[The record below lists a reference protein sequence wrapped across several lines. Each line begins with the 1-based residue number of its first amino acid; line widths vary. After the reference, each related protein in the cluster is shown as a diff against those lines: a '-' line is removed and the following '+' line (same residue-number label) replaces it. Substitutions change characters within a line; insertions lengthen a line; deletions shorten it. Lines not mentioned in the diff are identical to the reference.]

1 MWSPRT
7 MLDAAPIKLTNPTI
21 AALPTGNHRYIVWDT
36 ALKGFGCRVETS
48 GTKSFLVRYRATGG
62 GRNAPKRFYTVGRFP
77 TLSAED
83 ARREA
88 RKILADAIRGEDPA
102 GARNAARQ
110 DLTVAQLCDLY
121 MREAPHLPT
130 RFGVPKSA
138 ETLRF
143 DQGRIDSHIK
153 PLLGRRRVG
162 DVTSADIQRFMRDI
176 AKGRTARDQK
186 AGHRKRIIVRGG
198 RGAAT
203 RVTGLLSGIFTF
215 AVMERIRPDNPVRG
229 VRRYADG
236 KSERTLQP
244 SEIAALGNALRD
256 YEQNGGNPAVVAIIR
271 LLIFTGARRS
281 EIAALRWG
289 EVDFNRDVIR
299 LGATRHKTGAAT
311 GAKEILLTAP
321 ATAILAALYDNR
333 TSDFVFPAITGK
345 AHFQGLKKPWETIRT
360 NAGIAD
366 VRLHDLRHSFASIG
380 VSGGDSLPVIGAL
393 LGHSNP
399 KTTQRYAH
407 VAKNPVR
414 AAAERIA
421 ENISASL
428 FGGLANE

>member
-1 MWSPRT
+1 
-7 MLDAAPIKLTNPTI
+7 MLDIASLKLTNP
-21 AALPTGNHRYIVWDT
+21 AVVALQARNHRYIAWDT
-36 ALKGFGCRVETS
+36 LLKGFGCRVETS
-48 GTKSFLVRYRATGG
+48 GTKSFIVRYRAAGG
-62 GRNAPKRFYTVGRFP
+62 GRNAPKRFYTIGRFP

-88 RKILADAIRGEDPA
+88 RKILADAVRGEDPA
-102 GARNAARQ
+102 GARNAARR
-110 DLTVAQLCDLY
+110 DLTVAELCDLY

-130 RFGVPKSA
+130 RFGVPKSP

-186 AGHRKRIIVRGG
+186 AGPRKRIIVRGG

-215 AVMERIRPDNPVRG
+215 AVAERIRADNPVRG
-229 VRRYADG
+229 IRRYADG
-236 KSERTLQP
+236 KSERALQ
-244 SEIAALGNALRD
+244 SAEIAALGKALEA
-256 YEQNGGNPAVVAIIR
+256 YEQGGGNAAAVAIIR

-281 EIAALRWG
+281 EIAALRWE
-289 EVDFNRDVIR
+289 EVDFGRDVIR
-299 LGATRHKTGAAT
+299 LDATRHKTGAST
-311 GAKEILLTAP
+311 GAKAILLTPP
-321 ATAILAALYDNR
+321 AKAILAALHDKQ
-333 TSDFVFPAITGK
+333 TSGFVFPAATGK
-345 AHFQGLKKPWETIRT
+345 AHFQGLKKPWEAIRT
-360 NAGIAD
+360 AAGLDD
-366 VRLHDLRHSFASIG
+366 VRLHDLRHSFASVG
-380 VSGGDSLPVIGAL
+380 VSGGDSLPIVGAL

-414 AAAERIA
+414 EAADRIA
-421 ENISASL
+421 GAIASSMQSSL
-428 FGGLANE
+428 PTKVQS

>member
-1 MWSPRT
+1 
-7 MLDAAPIKLTNPTI
+7 MLDPIPTKLTNPVVE
-21 AALPTGNHRYIVWDT
+21 ALARRNRRYIVWDT
-36 ALKGFGCRVETS
+36 VLKGFGCRIETS
-48 GTKSFLVRYRATGG
+48 GTKSFLVRYRAVGG
-62 GRNAPKRFYTVGRFP
+62 GRNAPKRFYTIGRFP
-77 TLSAED
+77 TLNTQ
-83 ARREA
+83 EA
-88 RKILADAIRGEDPA
+88 RKILAGAVRGEDPA

-110 DLTVAQLCDLY
+110 DMTVAELCDLY

-130 RFGVPKSA
+130 RFGVPKST

-162 DVTSADIQRFMRDI
+162 DVNSVDIQRFMRDI
-176 AKGRTARDQK
+176 AKGRTARNQK
-186 AGHRKRIIVRGG
+186 AGPRKRVIVRGG

-215 AVMERIRPDNPVRG
+215 AVMEHIRPYNPVRG

-236 KSERTLQP
+236 KSERSLQP
-244 SEIAALGNALRD
+244 DEIAALGKALET
-256 YEQNGGNPAVVAIIR
+256 YEQNGGNPAVMAIVR

-281 EIAALRWG
+281 EIAALRWD
-289 EVDFNRDVIR
+289 EVDFTRDVIR
-299 LGATRHKTGAAT
+299 LGANRHKTGASA

-321 ATAILAALYDNR
+321 AKAILLSIYEDRSSA
-333 TSDFVFPAITGK
+333 FVFPAANGK
-345 AHFQGLKKPWETIRT
+345 IHFQGLKKPWETIRAA
-360 NAGIAD
+360 AGLSD

-407 VAKNPVR
+407 VARNPVR
-414 AAAERIA
+414 VAADRIA
-421 ENISASL
+421 EMIMKTMQRDL
-428 FGGLANE
+428 